1 MVNIPKFFKEDEP
14 DSAKL
19 LLPLLPLRDIVI
31 FPHMVAPLFVG
42 REKSVNA
49 LSDAMNKDKEVFLA
63 TQRKAG
69 MDNPGESDISHV
81 GTIGKVLQL
90 LRLPDGTVKALVEG
104 KTRARITRFVH
115 NEDFFQ
121 VELAQIATPDLPQA
135 EAEAL
140 NRSVQDGFEEYAK
153 LNKNIS
159 KELLSNVAAITDPS
173 QMADTVAAHF
183 SFKIEDKQRL
193 LETIDLSERMSL
205 LLSLIKMEIEVFR
218 MDQRIK
224 SRVKEQME
232 KTQKN
237 YYLNEQMR
245 AIKKEM
251 GTEDEAAD
259 EIKELE
265 DKIKNKKMS
274 KEGTEKV
281 EAELKKLKM
290 MTPMSAEATVVRN
303 YIDWILSLPWYE
315 TTKVQDELDEA
326 EKILDEDHYGLEKP
340 KERILEYLAVQALV
354 KKIRGPI
361 LCFVGP
367 PGVGKTSLAKSIA
380 RSTGREYVR
389 LSLGGIRDEAEIR
402 GHRRTYIGAL
412 PGKIIQSLKKAGVN
426 NPVFCLDE
434 VDKMS
439 MDFRGDPSAA
449 LLEVLDPEQ
458 NFSFNDHYLDLDY
471 DLSDIMFITTANTLP
486 DIPLPLQDRMEIIRL
501 PGYTEIEKY
510 NIAKGFLVPKQIK
523 NNGLEGRGVTFSKNS
538 ILAIVRRY
546 TREAGVRNLER
557 EISSVCRKLAREAL
571 KEKDRNE
578 FKVSEKSIPK
588 YLGPYRFRTEQ
599 VEEKDQVGMV
609 TGLAWTQVG
618 GRASVYRNPDHA
630 RQR

>member
-1 MVNIPKFFKEDEP
+1 MVNMPKFFKDDEADP
-14 DSAKL
+14 DKL

-69 MDNPGESDISHV
+69 VDNPGESDISHV

-104 KTRARITRFVH
+104 NTRARIDRFIH
-115 NEDFFQ
+115 NDDFFQ
-121 VELAQIATPDLPQA
+121 VELTKITSPDLPQA

-140 NRSVQDGFEEYAK
+140 NRSVLEGFEEYAK

-159 KELLSNVAAITDPS
+159 KELLNNVASITDPS

-193 LETIDLSERMSL
+193 LEAIDLSERMSL
-205 LLSLIKMEIEVFR
+205 LLSLIKMEIEVFQ

-251 GTEDEAAD
+251 GSEDEAAD

-265 DKIKNKKMS
+265 AKIKNKKMS
-274 KEGTEKV
+274 KEGTEKT
-281 EAELKKLKM
+281 AQELKKLKM

-315 TTKVQDELDEA
+315 TTEVQDELDEA
-326 EKILDEDHYGLEKP
+326 EKRYSMRIITGLRNQKNGYWNIWRFRPWSKRSAARFCALSGLPGSGRPHWPNPLPEPPAANMSAFHWAEFGMKLKSGATAGPTLEPCRVKLFNPLKKP
-340 KERILEYLAVQALV
+340 GSITLYFAWM
-354 KKIRGPI
+354 
-361 LCFVGP
+361 
-367 PGVGKTSLAKSIA
+367 KSI
-380 RSTGREYVR
+380 R
-389 LSLGGIRDEAEIR
+389 
-402 GHRRTYIGAL
+402 
-412 PGKIIQSLKKAGVN
+412 
-426 NPVFCLDE
+426 
-434 VDKMS
+434 
-439 MDFRGDPSAA
+439 
-449 LLEVLDPEQ
+449 
-458 NFSFNDHYLDLDY
+458 
-471 DLSDIMFITTANTLP
+471 
-486 DIPLPLQDRMEIIRL
+486 
-501 PGYTEIEKY
+501 
-510 NIAKGFLVPKQIK
+510 
-523 NNGLEGRGVTFSKNS
+523 
-538 ILAIVRRY
+538 
-546 TREAGVRNLER
+546 
-557 EISSVCRKLAREAL
+557 
-571 KEKDRNE
+571 
-578 FKVSEKSIPK
+578 
-588 YLGPYRFRTEQ
+588 
-599 VEEKDQVGMV
+599 
-609 TGLAWTQVG
+609 
-618 GRASVYRNPDHA
+618 
-630 RQR
+630 